1 MNEKEKKQ
9 ERAKE
14 IGNLINEFCNRYLND
29 ELHGYA
35 IKLLEKLTRKK
46 TYSITSGKNEIMAKE
61 AGLL

>member
-14 IGNLINEFCNRYLND
+14 IGNLINDFSNRYLND
-29 ELHGYA
+29 EVHGYA

-46 TYSITSGKNEIMAKE
+46 TYSITSGKIEIMARE
-61 AGLL
+61 MGLL